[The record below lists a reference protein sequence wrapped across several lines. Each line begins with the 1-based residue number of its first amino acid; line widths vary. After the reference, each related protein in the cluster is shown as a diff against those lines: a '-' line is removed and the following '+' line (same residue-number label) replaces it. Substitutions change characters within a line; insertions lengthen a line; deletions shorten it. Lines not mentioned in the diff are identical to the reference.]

1 MTFAAKHRKL
11 VALPSTALDDGPAGI
26 ALATVVG
33 REGDRFR
40 IRYGRRERLASCD
53 PSVDP
58 AVVEA
63 AIATGARVVVEEGGD
78 PAIVGALCTART
90 VSIDRDD
97 GVRLSVKQFQVTAQ
111 EALIQTPSAFVSVK
125 GDEVE
130 IFGRR
135 ILSRA
140 RELARVLARAIQLN

>member
-1 MTFAAKHRKL
+1 MAAKKL
-11 VALPSTALDDGPAGI
+11 AAVPAAAERTASDGALR
-26 ALATVVG
+26 LAQVLS

-40 IRYGRRERLASCD
+40 VRLGGDEVLLDCD

-58 AVVEA
+58 ALVEA
-63 AIATGARVVVEEGGD
+63 ALASGVRVVVEDGPE
-78 PAIVGALCTART
+78 PIIAGALATSR
-90 VSIDRDD
+90 SIPVDRDG
-97 GVRLSVKQFQVTAQ
+97 GVQVSLKRFEVTAG
-111 EALIQTPSAFVSVK
+111 EAILKTPSAFVSLK

-130 IFGRR
+130 IFARR

>member
-1 MTFAAKHRKL
+1 MSMAAKKL
-11 VALPSTALDDGPAGI
+11 VAVADAEERTASDG
-26 ALATVVG
+26 ALRLARVVA
-33 REGDRFR
+33 REGDLFR
-40 IRYGRRERLASCD
+40 VRLGGDQVLLGCD

-58 AVVEA
+58 ALLEA
-63 AIATGARVVVEEGGD
+63 AIATGARVVVEDGPE
-78 PAIVGALCTART
+78 PVIAGALATSR
-90 VSIDRDD
+90 SIPVDRDGAVQVSLTRFD
-97 GVRLSVKQFQVTAQ
+97 VTAG
-111 EALIQTPSAFVSVK
+111 EAILKTPSAFVSLK